1 MFGFFKLIIIFIV
14 GLIILGVSFFTS
26 IFTNN
31 TVSKDG
37 AINTYNN
44 FLQNVSSLG
53 ITSDNKIQGKR
64 TFEIDEYVGTYKVN
78 YNNTTKEETIFG
90 GTALDRENGNTIKLK
105 IKVDKQNG
113 DIEIINK
120 LGTENEILISDT
132 GEIEKTIDVK
142 EKSYYLIIKTNNFT
156 GNVDIVSE

>member
-14 GLIILGVSFFTS
+14 GLIILGASFFTS
-26 IFTNN
+26 IFTNS
-31 TVSKDG
+31 TVSKDS
-37 AINTYNN
+37 AMNTYNN
-44 FLQNVSSLG
+44 FLQDVSSLG
-53 ITSDNKIQGKR
+53 ITSDNKIQGER
-64 TFEIDEYVGTYKVN
+64 TFGIDEYVGTYKAN
-78 YNNTTKEETIFG
+78 YNNITKEETIFG

-120 LGTENEILISDT
+120 LGTENEILINDT

-156 GNVDIVSE
+156 GNVDIVSK